1 MANKVHTAIAK
12 QEDTPRKKRALRVW
26 LGLLTSTLLIEKR
39 VRARF
44 RTEFDTTLPRFDVM
58 AALAREPKGQT
69 MGDVSR
75 WLLVSSGNVTGI
87 ISRLVADGLV
97 TRTRSV
103 DDRRTHLVRL
113 SRKGQGRI
121 ELGAKTS
128 PHPFFD
134 QIRHEAG
141 VATMAVGN
149 IYETDHLNSIIAAGR
164 ADLCCLAR
172 PHLADPYWTLH
183 AAAQLGYG
191 GQGWPI
197 QYDAGGDQYARN
209 LARAAEMVIN
219 A

>member
-1 MANKVHTAIAK
+1 MANKIQTAIEK

-26 LGLLTSTLLIEKR
+26 LGLLTSSQLIEKR
-39 VRARF
+39 VRASF

-113 SRKGQGRI
+113 SPKGQAAFERLSAAHEQWI
-121 ELGAKTS
+121 RELLRCMTRQEMATLDELLRKVKVGLAKE
-128 PHPFFD
+128 D
-134 QIRHEAG
+134 
-141 VATMAVGN
+141 
-149 IYETDHLNSIIAAGR
+149 Y
-164 ADLCCLAR
+164 
-172 PHLADPYWTLH
+172 
-183 AAAQLGYG
+183 
-191 GQGWPI
+191 
-197 QYDAGGDQYARN
+197 
-209 LARAAEMVIN
+209 
-219 A
+219 

>member
-1 MANKVHTAIAK
+1 MANKAHTVIEK

-113 SRKGQGRI
+113 SRKGQAGFERLSSTHEQWI
-121 ELGAKTS
+121 RELLRGMTR
-128 PHPFFD
+128 
-134 QIRHEAG
+134 QEM
-141 VATMAVGN
+141 ATLDELLRKVKV
-149 IYETDHLNSIIAAGR
+149 
-164 ADLCCLAR
+164 CLAKE
-172 PHLADPYWTLH
+172 DY
-183 AAAQLGYG
+183 
-191 GQGWPI
+191 
-197 QYDAGGDQYARN
+197 
-209 LARAAEMVIN
+209 
-219 A
+219 